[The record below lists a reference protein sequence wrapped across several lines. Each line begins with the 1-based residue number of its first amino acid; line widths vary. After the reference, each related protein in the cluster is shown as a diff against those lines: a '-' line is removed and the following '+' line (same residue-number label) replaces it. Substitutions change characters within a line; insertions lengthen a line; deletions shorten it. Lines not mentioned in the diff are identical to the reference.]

1 MKLLQS
7 SYQPRAHGHLSP
19 GVEVQLE
26 VGELFHLS
34 EGLED
39 GLNLTVI
46 IQLTE
51 LVSLMLGA
59 RLDRR
64 NHCQCR
70 VAWTACSWGGFFSPI
85 VAKCLLSFC
94 MGRSS

>member
-51 LVSLMLGA
+51 FGIADA
-59 RLDRR
+59 R
-64 NHCQCR
+64 C
-70 VAWTACSWGGFFSPI
+70 TA
-85 VAKCLLSFC
+85 
-94 MGRSS
+94 